1 VPDLNSLL
9 PSFDGVPRWPVGGAP
24 AENDLAG
31 KAVLVHFFS
40 SGCPLCTEGMPVVHR
55 VREAFAPSDLV
66 VIGVYQP
73 RPEPKATEGE
83 AEQVVCREPVTN
95 RPIIHI
101 VNGAHRCALDVEGV
115 LAVRFGHQWAPSYFV
130 FDRAHRLRHF
140 QEGNWNLDALHEI
153 IQRYV

>member
-1 VPDLNSLL
+1 MPDLGSLL

-31 KAVLVHFFS
+31 KAALVHFFS

-66 VIGVYQP
+66 VIGVFQP
-73 RPEPKATEGE
+73 RNEHKATEAD
-83 AEQVVCREPVTN
+83 AENVVDNVV
-95 RPIIHI
+95 H
-101 VNGAHRCALDVEGV
+101 GAHRCALDLEGV
-115 LAVRFGHQWAPSYFV
+115 LTARFGHQWAPSYYV

-153 IQRYV
+153 IQRNL